1 MLETKDDGNNFSYI
15 NYQNKCKQTKQRKHG
30 DCRMGFF
37 FLRQQTIVLLFMSN
51 GSKIL

>member
-37 FLRQQTIVLLFMSN
+37 FFKAANNCIAVYE
-51 GSKIL
+51 